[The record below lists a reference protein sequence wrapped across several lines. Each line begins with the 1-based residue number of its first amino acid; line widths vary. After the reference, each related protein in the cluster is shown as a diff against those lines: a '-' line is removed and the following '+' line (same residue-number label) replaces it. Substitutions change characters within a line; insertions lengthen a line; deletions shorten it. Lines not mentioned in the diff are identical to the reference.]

1 MKLQL
6 FDALIREKYGVTVYD
21 YDMNAKVTIIQEMRE
36 WCSATFSVRTY
47 KPSLSNFYFLK
58 ESDRLLFIMRWTE

>member
-36 WCSATFSVRTY
+36 WCSATFSVNH
-47 KPSLSNFYFLK
+47 LQLK
-58 ESDRLLFIMRWTE
+58 